1 MLSSTHAHARRSG
14 GPAARLCATLALAL
28 CGTAALAQDF
38 VYVVRPGDNPWNLT
52 QRYLKSI
59 DYWPRIQDYN
69 RILEPQTIQPGTVLR
84 IPVAWMRGEHRSAHV
99 VDVRG
104 AVEQQ
109 LGDEV
114 EPLAAGMVVRPGA
127 TIRSGEDSSLT
138 LEFPD
143 GSRSLI
149 GANSELQVR
158 GLKRLKAS
166 GAQQLDLELRRGHIE
181 NTVRPVGRGGGRYI
195 IHTPAAVAAVRGT
208 DFRVT
213 AAGDTMRA
221 ETLEGEVA
229 LHNRRGSVRLP
240 AGTGSQAGPGRSPE
254 RSSSLLPAP
263 AVDSLPAVID
273 RVPFRIPID
282 AVAGAVRY
290 RTQLA
295 PDAGFTVLESDRSGT
310 EPALL
315 GRAGLADGQ
324 YRLRVR
330 AIDSRGLEG
339 LDAERV
345 VVIDAHPEPPF
356 PSVPPQGGFA
366 TDERVRFEWAH
377 NPEATAY
384 HFQLAADA
392 GFERVLVTRDDLQ
405 GSSLSLD
412 EDLPAGDYYWRVGVS
427 TAADG
432 RGPYSD
438 VQRFRRPAAGP
449 SAEPPAVDGDILQ
462 LRWRASDDVQGY
474 QVELSRSADFAAPE
488 HAYETRDA
496 QLDAP
501 RPDGGTWYVRIRS
514 QETGSPPGPWSKPQQ
529 IEVPHNHWRALLIL
543 LPLLLAL

>member
-1 MLSSTHAHARRSG
+1 MLSSTPAQRSSG
-14 GPAARLCATLALAL
+14 LAVRLCATLALAL

-84 IPVAWMRGEHRSAHV
+84 IPVAWMRGEQRSAQV

-114 EPLAAGMVVRPGA
+114 EPLAAGMEVHPGA

-158 GLKRLKAS
+158 ALKRLKAS

-181 NTVRPVGRGGGRYI
+181 NTVRPVGHGGGRYI

-208 DFRVT
+208 DFRI
-213 AAGDTMRA
+213 AAAADATRA

-229 LHNRRGSVRLP
+229 LRNRRGSVRLP
-240 AGTGSQAGPGRSPE
+240 AGTGSQAGSGKPPE
-254 RSSSLLPAP
+254 GSSTLLPAP
-263 AVDSLPAVID
+263 AFDSLPATID

-282 AVAGAVRY
+282 PVAGAVRY

-295 PDAGFTVLESDRSGT
+295 PDASFAVLESDRSGA

-315 GRAGLADGQ
+315 GRAGLADGR

-330 AIDSRGLEG
+330 AIDDRGLEG
-339 LDAERV
+339 LDAERE

-377 NPEATAY
+377 TPEATAY
-384 HFQLAADA
+384 HFRLAADA
-392 GFERVLVTRDDLQ
+392 GFERILVTRDDLQ
-405 GSSLSLD
+405 AASLSLD
-412 EDLPAGDYYWRVGVS
+412 EDLPAGNYYWRVGVS
-427 TAADG
+427 TAVDG

-438 VQRFRRPAAGP
+438 VQRFRRPALGP
-449 SAEPPAVDGDILQ
+449 TAEPPEVDGDILQ
-462 LRWRASDDVQGY
+462 LRWRATDDAQAY
-474 QVELSRSADFAAPE
+474 QVELARSADFAAPE
-488 HAYETRDA
+488 YAYETRAA

-501 RPDGGTWYVRIRS
+501 RPAGGTWYVRIRS
-514 QETGSPPGPWSKPQQ
+514 QEAGSPPGPWSKPQQ